1 MIGILIV
8 THCALG
14 SELLKAVEFIMGRL
28 ELTDVIHINEST
40 DTDAIRNQI
49 EHKLQNLNKG
59 KGVIILTDMFG
70 GTPSNIS
77 LSFLKDGEV
86 EVLTGINL
94 PMLLSI
100 AEHRGKLS
108 LVDLAKRAEK
118 DAKSSISIASHLLEQ

>member
-14 SELLKAVEFIMGRL
+14 RELLNAVEFIMGKL
-28 ELTDVIHINEST
+28 ELTEVIQIDERT
-40 DTDAIRNQI
+40 DTDSIRSQI
-49 EHKLQNLNKG
+49 GDTLKRLNEG

-94 PMLLSI
+94 SMLMSI
-100 AEHRGKLS
+100 AENRNRMPLK
-108 LVDLAKRAEK
+108 DLAKRAEK
-118 DAKSSISIASHLLEQ
+118 DAKSSISIASHLLE